1 MPIYEYRCKDCSHS
15 FQLLQSVGSRGEGV
29 ICPSCGGTTV
39 EPLVSAFASTS
50 SDASMAG
57 AGCGPAPT

>member
-1 MPIYEYRCKDCSHS
+1 MPIYEYRCTDCNHS

-29 ICPSCGGTTV
+29 SCPSCGGNKV

-50 SDASMAG
+50 SAPQTAG